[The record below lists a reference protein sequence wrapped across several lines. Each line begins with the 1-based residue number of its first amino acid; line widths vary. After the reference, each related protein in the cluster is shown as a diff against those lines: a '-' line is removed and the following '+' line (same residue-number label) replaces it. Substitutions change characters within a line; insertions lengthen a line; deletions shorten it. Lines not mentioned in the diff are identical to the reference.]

1 MSISV
6 VVVAKNEKGF
16 IENCLK
22 CLKNQTLKP
31 EIIVVDG
38 HSTDGTFEISKK
50 YADKVV
56 KDHKKGVADARN
68 VGWKIAKGDVIAY
81 CDADCLPK
89 KDWIENISNL
99 MNNNICISGPLY
111 PYDGDYLMK
120 INFKIWTNVVPRFF
134 NRLGNTYIWGPNM
147 AFKKEILKKHTFRTN
162 ILEDYDL
169 VKRIRRVG
177 KVKYFK
183 NLLMPVSSRRYVK
196 YGFHLTAF
204 RFYIRNY
211 LRLKFGLKEKSETYW
226 MRSLFK

>member
-1 MSISV
+1 MGISV

-22 CLKNQTLKP
+22 CLEKQTIKP
-31 EIIVVDG
+31 EIIVIDG

-56 KDHKKGVADARN
+56 KDNKKGVADARN
-68 VGWKIAKGDVIAY
+68 LGWKVAKGDIIAY

-89 KDWIENISNL
+89 KDWVENISKL
-99 MNNNICISGPLY
+99 MGDSICISGPLY
-111 PYDGDYLMK
+111 PYDGDSLMK
-120 INFKIWTNVVPRFF
+120 VYFKIWTNIFPRIFKS
-134 NRLGNTYIWGPNM
+134 LGKAYIWGPNM
-147 AFKKEILKKHTFRTN
+147 AFKKEILKKYPFRTN

-169 VKRIRRVG
+169 VRRIRKVG
-177 KVKYFK
+177 KIKYSK
-183 NLLMPVSSRRYVK
+183 HLLMSVSSRRYVK

-211 LRLKFGLKEKSETYW
+211 LRLKFGLKEKSKTYW
-226 MRSLFK
+226 MKSF

>member
-38 HSTDGTFEISKK
+38 HSTDGTFEIAKK

-81 CDADCLPK
+81 CDADCLPPK
-89 KDWIENISNL
+89 NWVEKISKYMNGNL
-99 MNNNICISGPLY
+99 CVFGPQI
-111 PYDGDYLMK
+111 PYDAGIKRQITYKVWQNLFVRLCSYVDYP
-120 INFKIWTNVVPRFF
+120 IVCAANA
-134 NRLGNTYIWGPNM
+134 
-147 AFKKEILKKHTFRTN
+147 AFKKSALKRFPFRLKV
-162 ILEDYDL
+162 IEDFDVGNRMKNY
-169 VKRIRRVG
+169 G
-177 KVKYFK
+177 KVKFCKDLYMFSSARRFGKSFTLVGFRDYLLNYF
-183 NLLMPVSSRRYVK
+183 
-196 YGFHLTAF
+196 
-204 RFYIRNY
+204 
-211 LRLKFGLKEKSETYW
+211 RLKLGRKESKDYW
-226 MRSLFK
+226 K